1 MCILLIKKKRKYY
14 GGFRWK
20 GLVIKVTAEGTF
32 LLSSQG
38 FPTFYSLSLFI
49 LLWLLQYLPWTC
61 QQHLKSSTFTST
73 ASHPILN
80 RGDINNIRDIET
92 NVKVLCQRGGVLRHS
107 PILQS
112 LAMPFSFSRLFL
124 KSAIYL
130 RVWVISKWKSF
141 FFSCHIKHCSL
152 AVPEF
157 GGSWLQ
163 HLSSVQSTVISLALA
178 AFPLNRKMCFL
189 NKMTHHVKWIV
200 KCHSCFLPLI
210 CTQLIL
216 HFWKTKRT
224 SDCAPLCFP
233 PS

>member
-141 FFSCHIKHCSL
+141 FFSLPHQALLISCTWIWRFLVTTPQLC
-152 AVPEF
+152 AVYRYF
-157 GGSWLQ
+157 TGTGS
-163 HLSSVQSTVISLALA
+163 I
-178 AFPLNRKMCFL
+178 
-189 NKMTHHVKWIV
+189 
-200 KCHSCFLPLI
+200 
-210 CTQLIL
+210 
-216 HFWKTKRT
+216 
-224 SDCAPLCFP
+224 
-233 PS
+233 PSK